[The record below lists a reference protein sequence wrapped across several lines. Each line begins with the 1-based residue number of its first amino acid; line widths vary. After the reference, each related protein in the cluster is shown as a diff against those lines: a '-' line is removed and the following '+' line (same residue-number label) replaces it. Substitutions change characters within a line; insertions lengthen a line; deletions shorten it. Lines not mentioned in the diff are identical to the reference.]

1 MAEHARLETALIE
14 YEEKICKLE
23 AERRELLACQGS
35 KKVTVSNLES
45 QVESLQN
52 QLITARSEL
61 TEQRALY
68 NQIK

>member
-1 MAEHARLETALIE
+1 MAEHARFETAVAE
-14 YEEKICKLE
+14 YEEKIHKLE
-23 AERRELLACQGS
+23 AEKRELLASQGS

-45 QVESLQN
+45 QVESIQN

>member
-1 MAEHARLETALIE
+1 MAEHARHGTAVTE
-14 YEEKICKLE
+14 YEEQICKLE
-23 AERRELLACQGS
+23 AERRELLASQGS

-45 QVESLQN
+45 QMESLQN

>member
-1 MAEHARLETALIE
+1 MAEHARHETTVAE
-14 YEEKICKLE
+14 YKEMICKLE
-23 AERRELLACQGS
+23 AERRELLASQGS

-45 QVESLQN
+45 HVDSLQS

>member
-1 MAEHARLETALIE
+1 MAEHARHETAVIE
-14 YEEKICKLE
+14 HEEKIRKLK
-23 AERRELLACQGS
+23 AERQELLASQGS

-45 QVESLQN
+45 QLESLQS

-61 TEQRALY
+61 SEQRALY